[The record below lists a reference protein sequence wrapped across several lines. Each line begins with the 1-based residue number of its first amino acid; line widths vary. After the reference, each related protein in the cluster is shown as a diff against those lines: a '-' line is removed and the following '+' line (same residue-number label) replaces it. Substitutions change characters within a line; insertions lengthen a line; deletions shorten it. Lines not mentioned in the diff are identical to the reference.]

1 LIQDNDLDDVA
12 TNNQLLIESPTI
24 PAQFTID
31 VYKPFSDYLKLK
43 YGENEDEINNNRQKE
58 TDYIFS
64 LGIVKAK
71 EKLEFDMYPI
81 LFKGKKPR
89 GDVMNRLV
97 SIAKEFQS
105 YPEYPI
111 IKSMSIT
118 NTIDR
123 ILDSK
128 DKRTKKDYHKCIQ
141 VYVGLPKELGNTDV
155 SEFVNRITKAFLDTT
170 LSTTSFQ
177 EQSVKLND
185 YT

>member
-1 LIQDNDLDDVA
+1 MIQDNDVDDVA
-12 TNNQLLIESPTI
+12 TNNQLLIQSPTI

-81 LFKGKKPR
+81 LFEGKKPR
-89 GDVMNRLV
+89 EDVMNKLV

-105 YPEYPI
+105 HTSYPI
-111 IKSMSIT
+111 LKSMAIT
-118 NTIDR
+118 NTVNK

-128 DKRTKKDYHKCIQ
+128 DKRTKKKYQKCIQ
-141 VYVGLPKELGNTDV
+141 TYVGLPKELGNTDV
-155 SEFVNRITKAFLDTT
+155 SEFVNRITKVFLDTT
-170 LSTTSFQ
+170 SSTTSFQ
-177 EQSVKLND
+177 EERVN
-185 YT
+185 

>member
-64 LGIVKAK
+64 IGIVKAK

-81 LFKGKKPR
+81 LFEGKKPR
-89 GDVMNRLV
+89 EDVMNKLV

-105 YPEYPI
+105 HTGYPI
-111 IKSMSIT
+111 LKSMAIT
-118 NTIDR
+118 NTVNK

-128 DKRTKKDYHKCIQ
+128 DKRTKKKYQKCIQ
-141 VYVGLPKELGNTDV
+141 TYIGSPKELGNTDV
-155 SEFVNRITKAFLDTT
+155 SEFVNRITKVFLDTT
-170 LSTTSFQ
+170 SSTTSFQ
-177 EQSVKLND
+177 EESVN
-185 YT
+185 

>member
-1 LIQDNDLDDVA
+1 MIQDNDVDDVA

-58 TDYIFS
+58 TDYVFS
-64 LGIVKAK
+64 IGIGKAK

-81 LFKGKKPR
+81 LFEGKKPR
-89 GDVMNRLV
+89 EDVMNKLV

-111 IKSMSIT
+111 IKSMTIT
-118 NTIDR
+118 NIIDR

-128 DKRTKKDYHKCIQ
+128 DKRTKKKYRKCIQ
-141 VYVGLPKELGNTDV
+141 TYVGLPKELGNTDV
-155 SEFVNRITKAFLDTT
+155 SEFVNRITKEFVDTT
-170 LSTTSFQ
+170 SSTTSFQ
-177 EQSVKLND
+177 EIEC
-185 YT
+185 